1 LIHAKALQA
10 VKKKMPTEKR
20 IAQTKATDYVEGK
33 VCFFP
38 RRVCWSTAKRYGLS
52 WREKNVPPI
61 ETRGNGRMPRHGILK
76 RKGQRA
82 GYPGSPSFA
91 PTEERSL
98 YMAKL
103 KTKDVPEGV
112 ASYKEAIEEVQR
124 ILQAIEGDEL
134 DIEELVA
141 LVQRASELLAYC
153 KRKLEQANA
162 KVELV
167 LANLSSLDGS
177 ASPQKA

>member
-1 LIHAKALQA
+1 
-10 VKKKMPTEKR
+10 
-20 IAQTKATDYVEGK
+20 
-33 VCFFP
+33 
-38 RRVCWSTAKRYGLS
+38 
-52 WREKNVPPI
+52 
-61 ETRGNGRMPRHGILK
+61 
-76 RKGQRA
+76 
-82 GYPGSPSFA
+82 
-91 PTEERSL
+91 
-98 YMAKL
+98 MAKP
-103 KTKDVPEGV
+103 KTKDTPEGV

-167 LANLSSLDGS
+167 LADLSSLDGS

>member
-1 LIHAKALQA
+1 
-10 VKKKMPTEKR
+10 
-20 IAQTKATDYVEGK
+20 
-33 VCFFP
+33 
-38 RRVCWSTAKRYGLS
+38 
-52 WREKNVPPI
+52 
-61 ETRGNGRMPRHGILK
+61 
-76 RKGQRA
+76 
-82 GYPGSPSFA
+82 
-91 PTEERSL
+91 
-98 YMAKL
+98 MAKL

-167 LANLSSLDGS
+167 LADLSSLDGS

>member
-1 LIHAKALQA
+1 
-10 VKKKMPTEKR
+10 
-20 IAQTKATDYVEGK
+20 
-33 VCFFP
+33 
-38 RRVCWSTAKRYGLS
+38 
-52 WREKNVPPI
+52 
-61 ETRGNGRMPRHGILK
+61 
-76 RKGQRA
+76 
-82 GYPGSPSFA
+82 
-91 PTEERSL
+91 
-98 YMAKL
+98 MAKL

-141 LVQRASELLAYC
+141 LVQRASELLVYC

>member
-1 LIHAKALQA
+1 
-10 VKKKMPTEKR
+10 
-20 IAQTKATDYVEGK
+20 
-33 VCFFP
+33 
-38 RRVCWSTAKRYGLS
+38 
-52 WREKNVPPI
+52 
-61 ETRGNGRMPRHGILK
+61 
-76 RKGQRA
+76 
-82 GYPGSPSFA
+82 
-91 PTEERSL
+91 
-98 YMAKL
+98 MAKL

-141 LVQRASELLAYC
+141 LVQRASELLVYC

-167 LANLSSLDGS
+167 LADLSSLDGS